1 MFEQKL
7 KPKAVSPQSNKT
19 SANAF
24 VSKATSTTKK
34 QLKKRAQTT
43 ALGNNAVKYTTTN
56 NVFVDQFGMLSNYKV
71 PRDFQTI
78 FSDSAKL
85 LNTNV
90 LKAVCFMIY
99 IRLITRATKLHTGE
113 VLPTQ
118 RGQGLKH
125 ESIARMMHLAIM
137 YPLVFWKNVDLFI
150 AAGSWKDI
158 IQMLQYDLVYN
169 GWDNRQLDWNKF
181 GNLIKAGLVN
191 SEYNNLLKKYLP
203 SIRSNN
209 RCKTIEAQADNQIAK
224 WICSLLYG
232 NKQDGTTYKQYRK
245 LKTSGTAHE
254 WQKLISK
261 GLMSQIDFKTVHGRA
276 LAKLV
281 GGKFI
286 KNQGLEAKYDAWI
299 SSQPIAKFTGFPY
312 ELVGKFKN
320 SPYDKS
326 SSMLKDYQ
334 KKTINAQFL
343 QLVETA
349 KKGMNQ
355 NSSFLVVVDS
365 SASMNSITAG
375 TGVSAYG
382 VACSMALFFSYLLK
396 GAFEGIFAEF
406 SDSTI
411 IHQWKGNTPIEKL
424 MSFSGSIVAGTN
436 FQSIANYLVKMKKSG
451 VPESDFPTGI
461 LCISDGCFNQTGTN
475 KTNTQ
480 AFLKKLAAGG
490 FSKSYVDNFKIVLWD
505 IPNNYYG
512 KSQTAF
518 EGFADTPNLYH
529 MAGFDPSGVAFLTGT
544 TSQTNTSLPKTAEE
558 LFEAAINQEIMQR
571 VSV

>member
-1 MFEQKL
+1 MFTQKL
-7 KPKAVSPQSNKT
+7 KPKAVSPKT
-19 SANAF
+19 NTTSGNAF
-24 VSKATSTTKK
+24 VNAATSKTTK
-34 QLKKRAQTT
+34 QLKKRAKTT
-43 ALGNNAVKYTTTN
+43 SLGNNAVKYTTTN
-56 NVFVDQFGMLSNYKV
+56 NVFVDQFGMLSNYKA

-78 FSDSAKL
+78 FSDANKL
-85 LNTNV
+85 LTLDV
-90 LKAVCFMIY
+90 LKAVCLAVY

-113 VLPTQ
+113 TLPTQ

-125 ESIARMMHLAIM
+125 EGIVRLMHLAITA
-137 YPLVFWKNVDLFI
+137 PLTFWKNVDLFI

-191 SEYNNLLKKYLP
+191 EEHNNLLKKYLP
-203 SIRSNN
+203 SIRTNSK
-209 RCKTIEAQADNQIAK
+209 CITIEAQADNQIAK
-224 WICSLLYG
+224 WICSLLFG
-232 NKQDGTTYKQYRK
+232 SKQDGTTYKQYRK

-261 GLMSQIDFKTVHGRA
+261 KLMDKIDFNTIHGRA

-286 KNQGLEAKYDAWI
+286 KNQGLETKYDLWI
-299 SSQPIAKFTGFPY
+299 SSQPVAKYTGYPY

-320 SPYDKS
+320 GPHDDSVNT
-326 SSMLKDYQ
+326 LKDYQ

-355 NSSFLVVVDS
+355 NSGFLVVVDS
-365 SASMNSITAG
+365 SSSMTSLTRG
-375 TGVSAYG
+375 TNVSAYA
-382 VACSMALFFSYLLK
+382 VACSMALYFSYLLK

-406 SDSTI
+406 SDDTI
-411 IHQWKGNTPIEKL
+411 IHTWKGKTPIEKL
-424 MSFSGSIVAGTN
+424 MSFTGSIVAGTN
-436 FQSIANYLVKMKKSG
+436 FQSIADYLVKMKKKG

-461 LCISDGCFNQTGTN
+461 LCISDGCFNNTGTN
-475 KTNTQ
+475 KTNTKT
-480 AFLKKLAAGG
+480 FLKKLENGG
-490 FSKSYVDNFKIVLWD
+490 FSKEYVDNFKIVLWD
-505 IPNNYYG
+505 VPNTHYG

-518 EGFADTPNLYH
+518 EGFADVPNLFY
-529 MAGFDPSGVAFLTGT
+529 MSGLDPSGIAFLTGT
-544 TSQTNTSLPKTAEE
+544 TSQQGNALPKTAEE
-558 LFEAAINQEIMQR
+558 LFAAAIGQEIMQR
-571 VSV
+571 IVV